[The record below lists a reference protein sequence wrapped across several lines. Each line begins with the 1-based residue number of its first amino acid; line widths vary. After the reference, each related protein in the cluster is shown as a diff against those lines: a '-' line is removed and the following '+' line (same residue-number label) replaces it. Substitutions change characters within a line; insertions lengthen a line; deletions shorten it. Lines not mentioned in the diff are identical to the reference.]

1 MPSDLTRFLR
11 AQERDYTTA
20 LEEIR
25 AGRKQSHWMWYIFP
39 QLSGLGFSE
48 TSRYYA
54 LADLAEAKAF
64 LEHDVLGPRLVG
76 ICKALLALPTR
87 DANAVFGTP
96 DDMKLRSCMTLFAS
110 VPGAPPVF
118 QEVLVKF
125 FGGRSD
131 ERTIDLLS
139 E

>member
-1 MPSDLTRFLR
+1 MPADLTRFIE
-11 AQERDYTTA
+11 AQERDYATA
-20 LEEIR
+20 LREIR

-39 QLSGLGFSE
+39 QLAGLGFSE

-64 LEHDVLGPRLVG
+64 LEHELLGPRLVR
-76 ICKALLALPTR
+76 ICEALLALPAR
-87 DANAVFGTP
+87 DATAIFGTP
-96 DDMKLRSCMTLFAS
+96 DDMKLRSCMTLFAR

-118 QEVLVKF
+118 EAVLESF
-125 FGGRSD
+125 FGGRAD
-131 ERTIDLLS
+131 ERTIRLLG

>member
-1 MPSDLTRFLR
+1 MPSDLTRFIQ
-11 AQERDYTTA
+11 AQDRDYATA
-20 LEEIR
+20 LKEIR

-48 TSRYYA
+48 TSHYYA

-64 LEHDVLGPRLVG
+64 LAHEVLGPRLVE
-76 ICKALLALPTR
+76 ICEVLLALPGR
-87 DANAVFGTP
+87 DANAIFGTP
-96 DDMKLRSCMTLFAS
+96 DDMKLRSCMTLFAR

-131 ERTIDLLS
+131 ERTIDLLR